1 MLRQRRMLRNNFID
15 PKQFEVHFVTE
26 KNNFKSSGADCS
38 VFHKEKEV
46 GLFDIE
52 ELVSCKVWYV
62 KQGFSEQ
69 SWVE

>member
-15 PKQFEVHFVTE
+15 PKQFEVHFGTE
-26 KNNFKSSGADCS
+26 KNNFESSGADCS

-52 ELVSCKVWYV
+52 ELVFGKIWNSE
-62 KQGFSEQ
+62 QGFSEQ